1 MLAVVTM
8 LRHQA
13 GLAASEAMVTWLGL
27 EFAEAPL
34 LLAVRLV
41 VVAALA

>member
-41 VVAALA
+41 AVAVLA